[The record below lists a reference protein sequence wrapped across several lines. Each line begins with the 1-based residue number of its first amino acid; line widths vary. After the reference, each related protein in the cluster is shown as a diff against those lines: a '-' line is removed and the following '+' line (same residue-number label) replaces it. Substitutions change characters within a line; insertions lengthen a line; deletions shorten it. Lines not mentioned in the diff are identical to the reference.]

1 MEAMI
6 HPLKPNGFIKREIQ
20 TDARPSRAE
29 VEHAVRTL
37 IRWTGDNPDR
47 DGLLETP
54 KRVAKAY
61 EDLFIGYGQDA
72 AEVLR
77 KTFDETE
84 GYDEPI
90 VMRGIRFES
99 HCEHHMA
106 PIIGRAWISYVP
118 TERVV
123 GISKLA
129 RVVEIFAKR
138 LQIQERLT
146 SQIANTIEEVL
157 QPKGVAVAIKAQH
170 LCVGM
175 RGVRKHETDLIT
187 TRMLGCYRDDPD
199 MRREF
204 MGMME

>member
-1 MEAMI
+1 MEAII
-6 HPLKPNGFIKREIQ
+6 HPLKPNGFIKRDIQ
-20 TDARPSRAE
+20 PDARPSRAE

-37 IRWTGDNPDR
+37 IRWTGDDPGR
-47 DGLLETP
+47 DGLIETP
-54 KRVAKAY
+54 SRVAKAY

-77 KTFDETE
+77 KTFDETA

-99 HCEHHMA
+99 HCEHHIA

-118 TERVV
+118 TDRVV

-146 SQIANTIEEVL
+146 SQIANTIDEVL
-157 QPKGVAVAIKAQH
+157 QPKGVAVVIKAQH
-170 LCVGM
+170 MCVGM

-187 TRMLGCYRDDPD
+187 TRMLGCYRDDPA
-199 MRREF
+199 MRQEF
-204 MGMME
+204 MAMVD

>member
-6 HPLKPNGFIKREIQ
+6 HPLKPNGFIKRDIQ

-37 IRWTGDNPDR
+37 IRWTGDDPDR

-118 TERVV
+118 TDRVV

-157 QPKGVAVAIKAQH
+157 QPKGVAVVIKAQH

-204 MGMME
+204 MGMVE